1 MQKVNVLI
9 CLEWCLAHCVHSSLE
24 AAVSQSDLVFLLFQ
38 KDEENR
44 RLEEKRKAEE
54 ERHRLEKERR
64 EREMQEAA
72 LRERRFKERANEIDA
87 QK

>member
-1 MQKVNVLI
+1 MHTV
-9 CLEWCLAHCVHSSLE
+9 CTSSLE
-24 AAVSQSDLVFLLFQ
+24 AAVSQSDLACLLFQ

-54 ERHRLEKERR
+54 ERQRLEKERR
-64 EREMQEAA
+64 ERELQEAA

-87 QK
+87 QKWVDIFFLYLKH